1 MTPKELKE
9 KMVGRLREMIHLE
22 GKTHPGPP
30 CEGGGNGK
38 VKTENGK
45 LSTHCAATGWSGEE
59 LRGYLRTL
67 AGDERLAE
75 YIWDVAE
82 NCEGEKD
89 VHNVDEVAA
98 CCRFLRM
105 CHVYQFDREHVRRYI
120 KMAESLKLDSLDGK
134 RCYRLTPSQVFVIC
148 GMHGFIDEK
157 EVELYGK
164 KQTEARKVV
173 QESILFIPR
182 KWSKTQ
188 IDAWE
193 AVDDFLFGEN
203 DAEVHIVSNALDQ
216 SQIAFRQI
224 RGLLEQ
230 VDPKGK
236 DIRMTAKEISW
247 RKGRKAY
254 IYCHTAGG
262 KTKDGAKASKVIA
275 DEYGSAA
282 YVKDH
287 CDMSDALKVYES
299 SMGPRK
305 NRMSVITTTAGKV
318 VEGPFEMKLREAQR
332 VLYGELDCAWNEKR
346 ESDMQFL
353 FALHP
358 DEWEYTDECFGQERI
373 WRKVNP
379 HLGITIQSTFYAE
392 EWLKTKGDPE
402 HYKETVTKLFN
413 QFVSASSRPW
423 IQADKVRRLQC
434 MRTVKQ
440 LDSGGKCFGDW
451 VCFSACDFSKGDD
464 MCAIAFLSYN
474 LKSKLF
480 HMDCAAWIAE
490 EQLHSN
496 PNATLYKEWVAQGW
510 LKTCPGSV
518 IDETMVLA
526 ELNEVGKHVNLLCI
540 AYDPY
545 DSTRFVNLFQAWI
558 VSKIDGVMVGKQA
571 EEFLKRTLQPV
582 SQTWAT
588 FNASCQVMYDLI
600 HWPTQKVYVSPNPII
615 PWCFGN
621 CVLEEDRMGNV
632 KPVKRTANAKVDV
645 AICLLMGVIVMERWK

>member
-1 MTPKELKE
+1 MTPRELKE
-9 KMVGRLREMIHLE
+9 KMVGRLRGM
-22 GKTHPGPP
+22 THPGGREDGRGRERKEE
-30 CEGGGNGK
+30 EGSTPSASL
-38 VKTENGK
+38 VP
-45 LSTHCAATGWSGEE
+45 LSQGDSETAGWSGEV
-59 LRGYLRTL
+59 LREYLGTL
-67 AGDERLAE
+67 AGDDRLAE

-105 CHVYQFDREHVRRYI
+105 CHVYQFDSEHVKRYI

-148 GMHGFIDEK
+148 GMHGFIDQK

-164 KQTEARKVV
+164 KQTEDRKVV

-224 RGLLEQ
+224 RSLLEQ

-236 DIRMTAKEISW
+236 EIRMTAKEISW

-318 VEGPFEMKLREAQR
+318 VEGPFELKLREAQR
-332 VLYGELDCAWNEKR
+332 VLYGELDCAWHEKR

-434 MRTVKQ
+434 EHTVKQ
-440 LDSGGKCFGDW
+440 LGSDW

-464 MCAIAFLSYN
+464 MCAIAYLCYN
-474 LKSKLF
+474 LKSKQYL
-480 HMDCAAWIAE
+480 MDCAAWIAE

-518 IDETMVLA
+518 IDETMVLD
-526 ELNEVGKHVNLLCI
+526 ELDETARHVNLLCI

-558 VSKIDGVMVGKQA
+558 VGKMGGQVVGKKA
-571 EEFLKRTLQPV
+571 EEFLQRTLQPV

-615 PWCFGN
+615 PWCFAN

-645 AICLLMGVIVMERWK
+645 AICLLMGVIVMEKWK

>member
-1 MTPKELKE
+1 
-9 KMVGRLREMIHLE
+9 MIHLE
-22 GKTHPGPP
+22 QRTHPGPP
-30 CEGGGNGK
+30 CEGGREDGRGCER
-38 VKTENGK
+38 TEEEARGSK
-45 LSTHCAATGWSGEE
+45 RTEEEARGRERTQEDARGWSGEV
-59 LRGYLRTL
+59 LKGYLRTL
-67 AGDERLAE
+67 AGDERLVE

-82 NCEGEKD
+82 NCEGGKD

-105 CHVYQFDREHVRRYI
+105 CQVYQFDSEHVRRYI
-120 KMAESLKLDSLDGK
+120 KMAESLALDSLDGK

-157 EVELYGK
+157 EVELYGR
-164 KQTEARKVV
+164 KQTEERKVV

-247 RKGRKAY
+247 RRGRKAY

-332 VLYGELDCAWNEKR
+332 VLYGELDCAWDEKR

-518 IDETMVLA
+518 IDETMVLE
-526 ELNEVGKHVNLLCI
+526 ELDEVGKHVNLLCI

-558 VSKIDGVMVGKQA
+558 VNKMRGLVFGNKL
-571 EEFLKRTLQPV
+571 EEFLKKTLVPV
-582 SQTWAT
+582 SQTWAS
-588 FNASCQVMYDLI
+588 FNASCQVMYDI
-600 HWPTQKVYVSPNPII
+600 VHWPEQKVLVSPNPII

-645 AICLLMGVIVMERWK
+645 AICLLMGVIVMEKWK